1 MGSTNFSLD
10 PQLALFFHKS
20 LNIEIFVETGTFQGK
35 TSQLAATLFPV
46 VHTIEAS
53 SKLFEANN
61 DRLKAHTNIRQHL
74 GDSPRILKQIQSEYI
89 SKACLFWLDAHW
101 CNAPYTAKIDTE
113 CPILEEL
120 KSIQNLG
127 DNSVILIDDARLFSE
142 GPPRPHKPEDWPDL
156 LEVSIELSK
165 LSKNHRLNI
174 FDDTLV
180 YAPKHLSADFAEFRD
195 KHTHNKKAKADNTF
209 PEDIHRHA
217 LDNKKALLNRDIEKT
232 DHAGVIFSRLLK
244 QNNIGAFLDIGAHKG
259 EFAARMRMYGYSG
272 TIYSLE
278 PISSCHR
285 TLRASATKDPKWIVL
300 PRQAAGCSDAITSI
314 NLSENSYS
322 SSLLKVSSEHLEAA
336 PNARIVRT
344 EKCHITKTKNL
355 LSSFIDHHIRAIKID
370 TQGYEEIVIK
380 GLEESLENIDLIMV
394 EMNAVSCYENCP
406 DMLSLDQLL
415 VKEYGFNR
423 ISLEPSFYNEKEPS
437 CQQYDGIYL
446 RKRRGEGNNEAAVTG
461 LPKGVVDT
469 FITST
474 PGLTSLLEDGESQG
488 RDKWLRLCA
497 ESWALIAN
505 KTHSVS
511 ENNPQLAHVLFTE
524 TPTRPSIFD
533 ILMQVKALAT
543 SRNEQCL
550 LANADIAFTD
560 SFQKLLPFLDKTVV
574 YFGARTDVISQSQ
587 SNLYQELGT
596 YSFGYDY
603 FLIPQQFASSLAD
616 TWQGFRDFKIGLP
629 WWDYLF
635 PIISLSL
642 GFPTKRICT
651 DRSLALHYKHNTNYS
666 KDLWIERGLS
676 FIEAI
681 RSIDNLRTNHAK
693 ALTTE
698 ILACFDA
705 KKPTDLHLALTDSS
719 RLILDY
725 F

>member
-10 PQLALFFHKS
+10 PKLALFLQES

-35 TSQLAATLFPV
+35 TSQLAAKLFPV

-53 SKLFEANN
+53 CTLFEANN
-61 DRLKAHTNIRQHL
+61 DRLKAHPNIRQHL
-74 GDSPRILKQIQSEYI
+74 GDSPRILRQIRSEYI
-89 SKACLFWLDAHW
+89 GKACLFWLDAHW
-101 CNAPYTAKIDTE
+101 CNAPNTAKIDTE

-120 KSIQNLG
+120 KSIQYLG

-142 GPPRPHKPEDWPDL
+142 GPPSPHKPEDWPDL
-156 LEVSIELSK
+156 LEISIELSR
-165 LSKNHRLNI
+165 LSRNHRLNI
-174 FDDTLV
+174 ISDTLI
-180 YAPKHLSADFAEFRD
+180 YAPKHLSADLAVFRD
-195 KHTHNKKAKADNTF
+195 EYNHNKTIKTANTM
-209 PEDIHRHA
+209 PEVIRRHPIK
-217 LDNKKALLNRDIEKT
+217 NKKTFLNRDIDAT
-232 DHAGVIFSRLLK
+232 DHAGAIFSRLLR
-244 QNNIGAFLDIGAHKG
+244 QNNIRAFLDIGAHKG
-259 EFAARMRMYGYSG
+259 EFASKMRMYGYSG

-278 PISSCHR
+278 PLSSCHR
-285 TLRASATKDPKWIVL
+285 NLRVSAAKDPKWIVL
-300 PRQAAGCSDAITSI
+300 PQQAAGCSDAVTSI

-336 PNARIVRT
+336 PKARIVRT

-355 LSSFIDHHIRAIKID
+355 LTSLKDHHIRAIKID
-370 TQGYEEIVIK
+370 TQGYEGMVIK

-394 EMNAVSCYENCP
+394 EMNAVSCYENCS
-406 DMLSLDQLL
+406 DMISIDQLL
-415 VKEYGFNR
+415 VKEYGFRR

-446 RKRRGEGNNEAAVTG
+446 REKRGKRKEVACTG
-461 LPKGVVDT
+461 LPEGVVDT

-474 PGLTSLLEDGESQG
+474 SGLTTLLEDREYQD
-488 RDKWLRLCA
+488 RENWLRLCA
-497 ESWALIAN
+497 ESWALVSN

-511 ENNPQLAHVLFTE
+511 ENNPQLAHVSLTE

-533 ILMQVKALAT
+533 ILTQVETLAT

-560 SFQKLLPFLDKTVV
+560 SFQKLLPLLDKTVV
-574 YFGARTDVISQSQ
+574 YFGARTDVISQSK
-587 SNLYQELGT
+587 SNLYKELGT
-596 YSFGYDY
+596 YSLGYDY
-603 FLIPQQFASSLAD
+603 FLIPQHFATSLAN
-616 TWQGFRDFKIGLP
+616 TWKDFRDFKIGLP

-651 DRSLALHYKHNTNYS
+651 DRSLALHYKHTTNYS
-666 KDLWIERGLS
+666 KDLWIELGLS
-676 FIEAI
+676 FVEAI
-681 RSIDNLRTNHAK
+681 RSINDLRTNHAK

-705 KKPTDLHLALTDSS
+705 KKSSDVYLALTDSS